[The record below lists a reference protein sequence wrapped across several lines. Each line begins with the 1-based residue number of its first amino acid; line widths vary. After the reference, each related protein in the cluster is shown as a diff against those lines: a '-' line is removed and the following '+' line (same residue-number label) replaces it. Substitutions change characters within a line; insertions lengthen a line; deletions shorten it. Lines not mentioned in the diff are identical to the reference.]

1 MAAIIIG
8 SLLIGVGINGFLI
21 PYHLLD
27 GGVTGI
33 SLILH
38 YYFGFPTGLGL
49 FLLSLPFFIF
59 AWFYKRT
66 YFYNNFLGL
75 IVAAIFIDWLEPLR
89 TQFLFS
95 IFTSVLLG
103 GAFIGIGV
111 GVMLLNNVS
120 TGGTDM
126 LAQFISEAF
135 SLNVGVI
142 IFLIDGLIIT
152 VAFNVLGLKAF
163 LFSCLI
169 ICIIGMITS
178 LIVSHRITKDN

>member
-8 SLLIGVGINGFLI
+8 SLLIGVGINGFLV

-33 SLILH
+33 ALILH
-38 YYFGFPTGLGL
+38 YYFGFPTGIGM
-49 FLLSLPFFIF
+49 FLLSLPLFIF

-66 YFYNNFLGL
+66 FFYNNFLGL
-75 IVAAIFIDWLEPLR
+75 IIVSIFIDWLEPLR

-103 GAFIGIGV
+103 GALIGIGV

-120 TGGTDM
+120 SGGTDM
-126 LAQFISEAF
+126 LAQFISAAS
-135 SLNVGVI
+135 SLNIGVI
-142 IFLIDGLIIT
+142 IFLIDGLIV
-152 VAFNVLGLKAF
+152 VAGFNVLGLKAF
-163 LFSCLI
+163 LFSSLI

-178 LIVSHRITKDN
+178 LIVKSHKITED